1 MGAMERFMKGVG
13 GWLLGFVP
21 VAPLVLV
28 TGRQVW
34 VRRGGVDYW
43 GQVVAVNP
51 LAMRVLVAGRG
62 GEATAVGQVWLIDW
76 PEVVGY
82 RPEAALPVM
91 VIDQA

>member
-1 MGAMERFMKGVG
+1 MMRIEAFIKAVK
-13 GWLLGFVP
+13 GWLNGFVP

-28 TGRQVW
+28 AGRQVW

-43 GQVVAVNP
+43 GEVVEVNP

-62 GEATAVGQVWLIDW
+62 GDATAVGQVWLIEW
-76 PEVVGY
+76 AEVVGY

-91 VIDQA
+91 VVDQA